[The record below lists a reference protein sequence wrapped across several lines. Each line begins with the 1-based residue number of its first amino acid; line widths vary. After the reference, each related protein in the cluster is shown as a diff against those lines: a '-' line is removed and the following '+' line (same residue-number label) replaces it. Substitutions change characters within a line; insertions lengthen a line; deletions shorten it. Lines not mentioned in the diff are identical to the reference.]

1 LFVSADWG
9 KTALNVD
16 APTLA
21 AIRLFEYTV
30 NPVTVGPAYVQFTVI
45 VAVPCAFADV
55 ITGVPIV
62 VNEDVADDVAFVPVD
77 VNVNEYAVFPP
88 TPENVKEFAVDD
100 ARVSPVG
107 VLIDRPV
114 PVAATIRLPDACA
127 KDENAG
133 TATGVTVIELGFV
146 LLADDPI
153 A

>member
-21 AIRLFEYTV
+21 ALTLFEYTV
-30 NPVTVGPAYVQFTVI
+30 NPVTVGPVYVQFTVI

-77 VNVNEYAVFPP
+77 VNVNE
-88 TPENVKEFAVDD
+88 
-100 ARVSPVG
+100 
-107 VLIDRPV
+107 
-114 PVAATIRLPDACA
+114 
-127 KDENAG
+127 
-133 TATGVTVIELGFV
+133 
-146 LLADDPI
+146 
-153 A
+153 